1 MAKPFSIQAPEDIAK
16 EYAGNKQMIAQA
28 AQMGVVDPTAAVL
41 AGMFIDRMRSAQ
53 IMEGGQ
59 QPTVAQQV
67 LGAPQPAAPVPAGL
81 GATPQAAAMPP
92 MGPPP
97 EMGAPP
103 PQEMAPPQMEMPA
116 EEMPMM
122 ADGGMVP
129 PYAAGGGLSD
139 VPLPDGMFDE
149 PSNGGFGDGYAG
161 GGMVAFSGGGPAG
174 GMSNLY
180 DDVEY
185 WESRGNQNAV
195 SKAGARGVMQLMPGT
210 MKDPGF
216 GVTPMR
222 DDSEAENRR
231 AGREYLDAMYR
242 RYSDEATALA
252 AYNWGPGN
260 VDKWLKKGGDPEKLP
275 AETKKYISNILGG
288 KATPKMPERDIG
300 TAEGRARSREDI
312 FEDLQRRFGSTP
324 EEQDVENQ
332 RMARAK
338 EMGSDEY
345 YEKQRKDSMWET
357 LANIGFNMASSKA
370 PTLLQAIGEAASA
383 AMPGARTD
391 KKERAALKDRA
402 LDIMGDI
409 NGLKRKENLQLFG
422 MAVELDKEGRQQ
434 EQFERKLISD
444 ETQSNLDR
452 AAQIEG
458 YKISAAGKT
467 TDLESATQIVYESLV
482 KSNEQGLLTKNGK
495 PFKFAPEALKRQALV
510 TASKLVKPPKPETD
524 VSGALNLDGT
534 GGGASGSTVVDY
546 GSLEQ

>member
-1 MAKPFSIQAPEDIAK
+1 
-16 EYAGNKQMIAQA
+16 
-28 AQMGVVDPTAAVL
+28 MG
-41 AGMFIDRMRSAQ
+41 M
-53 IMEGGQ
+53 
-59 QPTVAQQV
+59 
-67 LGAPQPAAPVPAGL
+67 
-81 GATPQAAAMPP
+81 
-92 MGPPP
+92 
-97 EMGAPP
+97 P

-129 PYAAGGGLSD
+129 PYASGGGLSD

-174 GMSNLY
+174 GISNLY

-185 WESRGNQNAV
+185 WESGGKQSAV

-242 RYSDEATALA
+242 RYGDEATALA

-288 KATPKMPERDIG
+288 KANPKLPERDIN
-300 TAEGRARSREDI
+300 TAQGQIEGVEDI
-312 FEDLQRRFGSTP
+312 FGRLMSRFGPSEKEREIDAT
-324 EEQDVENQ
+324 
-332 RMARAK
+332 RMARAE
-338 EMGSDEY
+338 EMASPEY

-357 LANIGFNMASSKA
+357 LASIGFNMASSKA

-383 AMPGARTD
+383 ALPGAQAD
-391 KKERAALKDRA
+391 KKERKALKDRSLDLMVQLGAKDRKEA
-402 LDIMGDI
+402 LPLYNMAVEMKKNDIAQKNFNKEIDI
-409 NGLKRKENLQLFG
+409 KEATLAIQTAEVNNQLAKIIADSQGKENTKERFIETFYNVLKRKGYSENAARQFAYIAAEKRLAEIKGTSEGLFG
-422 MAVELDKEGRQQ
+422 EQETGGTTGQKSVDQYEG
-434 EQFERKLISD
+434 F
-444 ETQSNLDR
+444 
-452 AAQIEG
+452 
-458 YKISAAGKT
+458 
-467 TDLESATQIVYESLV
+467 SATR
-482 KSNEQGLLTKNGK
+482 N
-495 PFKFAPEALKRQALV
+495 
-510 TASKLVKPPKPETD
+510 
-524 VSGALNLDGT
+524 
-534 GGGASGSTVVDY
+534 
-546 GSLEQ
+546 